1 MSEKLSVFLEKA
13 QRYCSSAEQCIYT
26 VKKKMHEWGVDDDEK
41 DYIIG
46 ELIADGFINEGRYAE
61 AFARGK
67 FRMLGWGRN
76 KIRYHLK
83 ANQVSEQNIRL
94 ALEAIDDEEYIQKLQ
109 NLVQRKW
116 DSLKETNILQK
127 KQKTVVYLV
136 QKGFETDMILDE
148 IKQRYNK

>member
-1 MSEKLSVFLEKA
+1 MSEKLSFFLEKA

-26 VKKKMHEWGVDDDEK
+26 VRKKMYEWGVDDEEK

-61 AFARGK
+61 TFAMGK

-83 ANQVSEQNIRL
+83 SNQVSEQNIRL
-94 ALEAIDDEEYIQKLQ
+94 AIEAIDDEEYNQVLQ
-109 NLVQRKW
+109 NLLQRKW
-116 DSLKETNILQK
+116 DSLKGINILQK
-127 KQKTVVYLV
+127 KQKTVGYLV
-136 QKGFETDMILDE
+136 QKGFETNLILEE

>member
-1 MSEKLSVFLEKA
+1 MEKA

-26 VKKKMHEWGVDDDEK
+26 VRKKMYEWGVDDEEK

-61 AFARGK
+61 TFARGK

-83 ANQVSEQNIRL
+83 SNQVSEQNIRL
-94 ALEAIDDEEYIQKLQ
+94 AIEAIDDEEYNQVLQ
-109 NLVQRKW
+109 NLLQRKW
-116 DSLKETNILQK
+116 DSLKGINILQK
-127 KQKTVVYLV
+127 KQKTVGYLV
-136 QKGFETDMILDE
+136 QKGFETNLILEE

>member
-26 VKKKMHEWGVDDDEK
+26 VRKKMYEWGVDDEEK

-61 AFARGK
+61 TFARGK

-83 ANQVSEQNIRL
+83 SNQVSEQNIRL
-94 ALEAIDDEEYIQKLQ
+94 AIKAIDDEEYNQVLQ
-109 NLVQRKW
+109 NLLQRKW
-116 DSLKETNILQK
+116 DSLKGINILQK
-127 KQKTVVYLV
+127 KQKTVGYLV
-136 QKGFETDMILDE
+136 QKGFETNLILEE

>member
-26 VKKKMHEWGVDDDEK
+26 VRMKMYEWGVDDEEK

-61 AFARGK
+61 TFARGK

-83 ANQVSEQNIRL
+83 SNQVSEQNIRL
-94 ALEAIDDEEYIQKLQ
+94 AIEAIDDEEYNQVLQ
-109 NLVQRKW
+109 NLLQRKW
-116 DSLKETNILQK
+116 DSLKGINILQK
-127 KQKTVVYLV
+127 KQKTVGYLV
-136 QKGFETDMILDE
+136 QKGFETNLILEE

>member
-1 MSEKLSVFLEKA
+1 MSEKLSFFLEKA

-26 VKKKMHEWGVDDDEK
+26 VRKKMYEWGVDDEEK

-61 AFARGK
+61 TFARGK

-83 ANQVSEQNIRL
+83 SNQVSEQNIRL
-94 ALEAIDDEEYIQKLQ
+94 AIEAIDDEEYNQVLQ
-109 NLVQRKW
+109 NLLQRKW
-116 DSLKETNILQK
+116 DSLKGINILQK
-127 KQKTVVYLV
+127 KQKTVGYLV
-136 QKGFETDMILDE
+136 QKGFETNLILEE

>member
-26 VKKKMHEWGVDDDEK
+26 VRKKMYEWGVDDEEK

-46 ELIADGFINEGRYAE
+46 VLIADGFINEGRYAE
-61 AFARGK
+61 TFARGK

-83 ANQVSEQNIRL
+83 LNQVSEQNIRL
-94 ALEAIDDEEYIQKLQ
+94 AIEAIDDEEYNQVLQ
-109 NLVQRKW
+109 NLLQRKW
-116 DSLKETNILQK
+116 DSLKGINILQK
-127 KQKTVVYLV
+127 KQKTVGYLV
-136 QKGFETDMILDE
+136 QKGFETNLILEE
-148 IKQRYNK
+148 IKQQYNK

>member
-1 MSEKLSVFLEKA
+1 MSEKLSFFLEKA
-13 QRYCSSAEQCIYT
+13 QRYCSSAEQCVYT
-26 VKKKMHEWGVDDDEK
+26 VRKKMYEWGVDEEER

-83 ANQVSEQNIRL
+83 ANQVSDQNIRL
-94 ALEAIDDEEYIQKLQ
+94 ALETIDDEEYIRVLQ
-109 NLVQRKW
+109 NLLQRKW
-116 DSLKETNILQK
+116 DSMKGSNILQK
-127 KQKTVVYLV
+127 KQKTMVYLV
-136 QKGFETDMILDE
+136 QKGFETDLILEE